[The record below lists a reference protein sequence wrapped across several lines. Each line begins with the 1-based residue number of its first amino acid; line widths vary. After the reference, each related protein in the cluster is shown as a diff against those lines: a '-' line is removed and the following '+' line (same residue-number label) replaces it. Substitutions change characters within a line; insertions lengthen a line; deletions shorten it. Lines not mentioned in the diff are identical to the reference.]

1 MPTLA
6 VKPREMSPEVR
17 NRDISGPKNG
27 HVSTKNLKQQVS
39 IPVGCVP
46 PACRPYLGGR
56 RVCIQVGEGGLHPG
70 GLGRLPTPCE
80 QTDRYKNIICPKL
93 HFRVVT
99 RMHSSRICTTCF
111 SGCPGGALLGVC
123 WLSGGG
129 TAGGV
134 CLRHPL
140 SPGETPTMSRH
151 TPPWADTHHPGRH
164 HPGQIP
170 PGRHP
175 LGRHPF
181 PHCMLVYSPPPPCR
195 QKE

>member
-17 NRDISGPKNG
+17 NRDISGPKNR

-56 RVCIQVGEGGLHPG
+56 RVCIQVGEGGLHSG

-99 RMHSSRICTTCF
+99 RTHSSRICTTCF
-111 SGCPGGALLGVC
+111 SGCRGGGIARGV
-123 WLSGGG
+123 LAVRGG
-129 TAGGV
+129 TAGGGV
-134 CLRHPL
+134 SQTPPL
-140 SPGETPTMSRH
+140 PWGDTHHEQTHSPLGRH
-151 TPPWADTHHPGRH
+151 TPPGQTPSWTDT
-164 HPGQIP
+164 
-170 PGRHP
+170 
-175 LGRHPF
+175 
-181 PHCMLVYSPPPPCR
+181 CR
-195 QKE
+195 